1 MAFTI
6 GYPSPGQITQ
16 NLDVVLTLAFAN
28 AGDSIF
34 DNISKNNAF
43 FYEIKKN
50 GMYEGVDSPEPY
62 LEVPLMYGLGNAEWY
77 EGWDTLGT
85 QPTEGITAAV
95 FPWRQLACPAG
106 YNRREARVTNPARI
120 KEISKV
126 KIEQAQMTM
135 VESFNRAFLQ
145 GNVLSPG
152 GSANSP
158 VVSGTTGR
166 NGIEPLG
173 ELIYYQSGTTFS
185 QVTTSFTCGGL
196 NQATYPWWGNWSHDA
211 TGITTMTG
219 LLQYFDQMMEQC
231 GLGVGGT
238 PNLIVTDIT
247 TRRLLN
253 SAYNIAYRRYMEA
266 DNDYPFDNLLFRGAH
281 VITDE
286 LVPNIHANTTNTAIS
301 GGLGTAFF
309 INTKFCKVKYDK
321 QCNFMLTDLQ
331 KPVNQ
336 DGKVGHVLWM
346 GNSVVTNRRKHGVM
360 GDIPRSLTTS

>member
-28 AGDSIF
+28 AGDTIF
-34 DNISKNNAF
+34 DNISKNNAI
-43 FYEIKKN
+43 FYEVKKK

-62 LEVPLMYGLGNAEWY
+62 IEVPLMYALGAAEWY

-95 FPWRQLACPAG
+95 YAWRQLACPAG

-135 VESFNRAFLQ
+135 IESFNRAFLQ
-145 GNVLSPG
+145 GNVNNPG
-152 GSANSP
+152 GLITSP
-158 VVSGTTGR
+158 VVSNTTGR
-166 NGIEPLG
+166 SGIEPLF
-173 ELIYYQSGTTFS
+173 ELVNYASGVS
-185 QVTTSFTCGGL
+185 YGRPTSSLTVGGL
-196 NQATYPWWGNWSHDA
+196 NQSTNAWWQNWTHDLTGVTTYA
-211 TGITTMTG
+211 A
-219 LLQYFDQMMEQC
+219 LLAAFDEMFENTSK
-231 GLGVGGT
+231 GAGGS
-238 PNLIVTDIT
+238 IDILFCDHT

-253 SAYNIAYRRYMEA
+253 SAYYASYRRSLES
-266 DNDYPFDNLLFRGAH
+266 DNDYPFDNLKFRGAH
-281 VITDE
+281 VVCDE
-286 LVPNIHANTTNTAIS
+286 LVPNVHSGTTDTSVAT
-301 GGLGTAFF
+301 GLGSAAF
-309 INTKFCKVKYDK
+309 INSRMMKIKYDK

-346 GNSVVTNRRKHGVM
+346 GNACMMNRRKHGVI
-360 GDIPRSLTTS
+360 GDIARTMT